1 MEPKQSFSTNH
12 PGSFW
17 HLNGSSING
26 AKCSPDVRGIV
37 VNDDKAMQDQV
48 MIRLQELEKQND
60 GLKSIINQR
69 TKEIADIIAANKIY
83 VSVLAHD
90 LKSPF
95 NNIYGVLEILRECI
109 HENNYEEMEAYIDI
123 ASSSSLNTTNLIE
136 NILAWTHSESN
147 EKRFNPIRVNLA
159 SLVGQEIED
168 SKLAVKIKKISL
180 THTIPERFMV
190 KADLQMAQSIIRN
203 LISNAIKFSKPG
215 EKITIS
221 ATEGN
226 PFIEVMVKDN
236 GIGISQKDQQEL
248 FKKSSLDVLS
258 DSSNIKGKGLGLR
271 LCKKFV
277 EVHGGSIRV
286 ESHPGKGSRFFF
298 TLPKYE

>member
-1 MEPKQSFSTNH
+1 MEPKQSFFLKNPDFYRH
-12 PGSFW
+12 P
-17 HLNGSSING
+17 NGSAING
-26 AKCSPDVRGIV
+26 AKYSPDAHGIIV
-37 VNDDKAMQDQV
+37 SDDKAMKDQV
-48 MIRLQELEKQND
+48 MIRIMELEKQNN
-60 GLKSIINQR
+60 GLKNIITQR
-69 TKEIADIIAANKIY
+69 TNEIADIIAANKIY

-95 NNIYGVLEILRECI
+95 NSIYCVLEILRKCI
-109 HENNYEEMEAYIDI
+109 HENNYKEMEAYIDI

-136 NILAWTHSESN
+136 NILAWTHSQSN

-159 SLVGQEIED
+159 NIVGQEIED
-168 SKLAVKIKKISL
+168 SKLAVKIKNISL
-180 THTIPERFMV
+180 SHSIPRRFMV
-190 KADLQMAQSIIRN
+190 QADLQMAQSIIRN
-203 LISNAIKFSKPG
+203 LISNAIKFSKPSK
-215 EKITIS
+215 KITIS
-221 ATEGN
+221 ATEVN